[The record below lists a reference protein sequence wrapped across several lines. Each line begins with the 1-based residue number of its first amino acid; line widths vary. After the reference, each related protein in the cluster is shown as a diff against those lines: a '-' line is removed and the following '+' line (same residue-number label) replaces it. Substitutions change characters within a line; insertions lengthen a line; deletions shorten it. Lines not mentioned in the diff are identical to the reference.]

1 MTTAPKLEPCP
12 FCGGKHIESVSKTK
26 TGKDI
31 HACMTCGAEAPN
43 WNRRAAPSAGLR
55 EALEKISAMQW
66 QDRSTVSELNAWPAF
81 QKANARAVE
90 IFKIADAAL
99 TLSKEGGQ

>member
-43 WNRRAAPSAGLR
+43 WNRRSPSSTPRLLSPRGRGNEFARLDGLAP
-55 EALEKISAMQW
+55 IT
-66 QDRSTVSELNAWPAF
+66 D
-81 QKANARAVE
+81 
-90 IFKIADAAL
+90 
-99 TLSKEGGQ
+99 